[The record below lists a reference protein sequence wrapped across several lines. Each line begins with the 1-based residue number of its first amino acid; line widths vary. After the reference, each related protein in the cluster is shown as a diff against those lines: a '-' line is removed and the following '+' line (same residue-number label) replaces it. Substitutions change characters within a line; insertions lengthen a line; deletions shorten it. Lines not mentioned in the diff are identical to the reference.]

1 MNFLS
6 EMNDR
11 KESEEG
17 RMLIQN
23 KIVSSQ
29 KHRMKKEEG
38 ATAAASHLP
47 SLTQRAVRL
56 LLSGR
61 TGSQQRSLQTWDTLI
76 KYQKRPTV
84 VATAIFRIQLIGP
97 PKQMKQIQDAE

>member
-38 ATAAASHLP
+38 ATAAASP
-47 SLTQRAVRL
+47 TFSAVIQCGLVSQGQNGPRF
-56 LLSGR
+56 STEINF
-61 TGSQQRSLQTWDTLI
+61 TGKPHKI
-76 KYQKRPTV
+76 P
-84 VATAIFRIQLIGP
+84 
-97 PKQMKQIQDAE
+97 QMSYLRRENAGDF

>member
-6 EMNDR
+6 QMNDR

-38 ATAAASHLP
+38 ATAPTFS
-47 SLTQRAVRL
+47 QRA
-56 LLSGR
+56 
-61 TGSQQRSLQTWDTLI
+61 DA
-76 KYQKRPTV
+76 TV
-84 VATAIFRIQLIGP
+84 VRRP
-97 PKQMKQIQDAE
+97 